1 MKLAGPR
8 SSLNRH
14 HLQKN
19 GYILMLLTTIL
30 LTASLRAQQPKYR
43 NLVMEGGGVRGF
55 AYAGALEILDS
66 LGILQHIERVGGT
79 SAGAIQATLLA
90 VGYTP
95 REIADLS
102 LHVPLKR
109 FNDGSW
115 FFPTGIRRL
124 RRQFGWYKG
133 DHFQEWMAGL
143 IGAKTGDPN
152 ISFRGLHE
160 KRDSNQYRD
169 LYITG
174 TDLTW
179 QQLRVFSYESFPDM
193 RIQDA
198 VRISMSIPLYYKPVM
213 IDSVGN
219 VYHDLPADVSIQ
231 VMADGGV
238 LSNYPLFLFDSTRYL
253 SGREDSSN
261 RWQEN
266 PETLGLLMEV
276 PSQVRYNLAHTGNGP
291 LPIHRLQDYIQAIYR
306 TVVDKSNPDGRA
318 PYTLFRTIA
327 IDNLDLSGRVRK
339 LSSKTILRLLE
350 SGRQGA
356 RQFFAMRPVH

>member
-1 MKLAGPR
+1 
-8 SSLNRH
+8 
-14 HLQKN
+14 
-19 GYILMLLTTIL
+19 MLFTTTL
-30 LTASLRAQQPKYR
+30 LTATSGAQQPVYR

-66 LGILQHIERVGGT
+66 LGILQNIERVGGT

-102 LHVPLKR
+102 LRVPLKR

-143 IGAKTGDPN
+143 IAAKTGDPD
-152 ISFRGLHE
+152 ISFRELHE
-160 KRDSNQYRD
+160 LRDSNHYRD

-174 TDLTW
+174 TDLSW
-179 QQLRVFSYESFPDM
+179 QELRVFSHESFPDM

-198 VRISMSIPLYYKPVM
+198 VRISMSIPLYYKPVIM
-213 IDSVGN
+213 DSVGK
-219 VYHDLPADVSIQ
+219 VYHDVPANISVH

-238 LSNYPLFLFDSTRYL
+238 LSNYPLFLFDSTRYFP
-253 SGREDSSN
+253 GREDSLN

-266 PETLGLLMEV
+266 PATLGLLMEL
-276 PSQVRYNLAHTGNGP
+276 PAQIRYNDDHAGNGP
-291 LPIHRLQDYIQAIYR
+291 LPIHRLQDYIQALYR
-306 TVVDKSNPDGRA
+306 TVVDKSNPDGRP

-356 RQFFAMRPVH
+356 RRFFAKRPTP